1 MSAQIVS
8 MNVNYTKVNVLT
20 VVMYRFDVTRYEAT
34 RQTNHDDHAGRRWS
48 VRRATSGGVRD
59 TRPA

>member
-20 VVMYRFDVTRYEAT
+20 VVMYRFRLQLGYRAT
-34 RQTNHDDHAGRRWS
+34 AQRQTMMTTRE
-48 VRRATSGGVRD
+48 SGGGSVP
-59 TRPA
+59 TAAAQSGGG